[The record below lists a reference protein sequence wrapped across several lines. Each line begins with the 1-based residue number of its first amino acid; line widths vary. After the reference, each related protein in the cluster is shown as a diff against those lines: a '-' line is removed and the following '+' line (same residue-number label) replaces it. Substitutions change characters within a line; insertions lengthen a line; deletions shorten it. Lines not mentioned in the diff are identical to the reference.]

1 MPSASAS
8 DSRIDLGSLTA
19 WAPQYTPWTAMFFT
33 SGRFSGSFGT
43 MPLAKPSTM
52 TLPPHRT
59 HRSPCVNPSPP
70 TGSSKTSTPLKD
82 FNPSPPFRAL
92 ATALLSPAK
101 SSRRPARIPPPSA
114 ECRSDASMQWSAPA
128 SRNASILRTPL
139 AAATTTQPNALAI
152 CTAARPTP
160 PAAPKMSTVEPF
172 VTRAYRVRAKCAVPN
187 ATGKAAACARV
198 TPSGTGKTEAAL
210 ATVSSA
216 MAPPPMVTPATRSPI
231 LTPERTFAPH
241 SVTTPANSPPGM
253 NGSRGF
259 S

>member
-1 MPSASAS
+1 
-8 DSRIDLGSLTA
+8 
-19 WAPQYTPWTAMFFT
+19 
-33 SGRFSGSFGT
+33 
-43 MPLAKPSTM
+43 
-52 TLPPHRT
+52 
-59 HRSPCVNPSPP
+59 
-70 TGSSKTSTPLKD
+70 
-82 FNPSPPFRAL
+82 
-92 ATALLSPAK
+92 
-101 SSRRPARIPPPSA
+101 
-114 ECRSDASMQWSAPA
+114 MQWSAPA

-160 PAAPKMSTVEPF
+160 PAAPRMSTVEPF

-231 LTPERTFAPH
+231 LIPRTFAPH

-259 S
+259 SWYSPLTINPSAKLRAAASTLTLTPSRGHRGDGTFSTASAPPASRGLVGSPSALHSTALIFAPSRCDGREGEIPASDVERSQKLEK